1 MKVLVFD
8 TETTGLPKERNPSI
22 YNTSQWPHIIQLS
35 YILYDTNKDKMLVE
49 HDWIIK
55 IPVDTEMSKET
66 ENIHGISMED
76 SQRDGIDIVDALE
89 YFDICLSAAD
99 VVVGHNLQFDKKM
112 IIIENIRNKRTSG
125 FKNKKTSEFC
135 TMINGVDICKIY
147 KRSTINPR
155 EKYLKY
161 PTQSELHKKLFN
173 QIPQGVHNS
182 WIDILVCLRCYLMMT
197 SEKDLFETNKSF
209 RAKYRACI

>member
-197 SEKDLFETNKSF
+197 SKKDLFETNKSF
-209 RAKYRACI
+209 RAKYRACS